1 MNWINILIGFGLI
14 YIIPPLIYKDIKF
27 LKDGTRITESRPL
40 VYLIDV
46 IISIIG
52 ILYITSVVDNY
63 FLKALLCFSILV
75 ILLIVTTL
83 VSNIKNY
90 LTDISPS
97 FGKYNTKYSKDFTNP
112 KYAFYRFFDRLANP
126 IFDSSLEYG
135 IYKLFSI
142 FLLTSIFIT
151 IGSVQLLTQRQ
162 NMVGGRR

>member
-27 LKDGTRITESRPL
+27 QKDGSRTGESRP
-40 VYLIDV
+40 VIYLIDM
-46 IISIIG
+46 ISSIIG

-75 ILLIVTTL
+75 ILLS
-83 VSNIKNY
+83 VSALITNIQNY
-90 LTDISPS
+90 LTEISPS
-97 FGKYNTKYSKDFTNP
+97 FGKFNTNYHKDFTNP

-135 IYKLFSI
+135 IYKIVSI
-142 FLLTSIFIT
+142 FLLTSIFIS
-151 IGSVQLLTQRQ
+151 IGSLQVLTQRQ
-162 NMVGGRR
+162 NTVGGRR